1 MVDFNKLKV
10 GDKIF
15 SKQDREKI
23 IYTIIKKYGTLL
35 DLEWS
40 RKDIIFDSATERY
53 IGYACPDRT
62 WEDVWEYAEIN
73 WQERIRE
80 GREL

>member
-10 GDKIF
+10 GDKII
-15 SKQDREKI
+15 SKQDREKT

-35 DLEWS
+35 DLEWT
-40 RKDIIFDSATERY
+40 IN
-53 IGYACPDRT
+53 GRT
-62 WEDVWEYAEIN
+62 NLYPNYHCSQDVWERDWSYVEIN

-80 GREL
+80 GREI